1 MSERIPKGWK
11 KLRLKD
17 VSIQTKGLTY
27 KSGDYADKSSGLPFL
42 TLKSISKSG
51 GYSPEGLKFYMG
63 DFKEHHILRVGDL
76 LFANTDLTREGDVV
90 GSPLYFEGFGFTN
103 KTLYSMDL
111 SRLVVN
117 SDKADGKFLY
127 YLMMTPRIKRFMVNS
142 SAGSTVLHLDTKRVQ
157 DLSVTLPP
165 LPEQK
170 KIASILTSVDEV
182 IDSTQ
187 KQIDKLQNLKKATM
201 NELLAKGIAHTEF
214 KDSELGEIP
223 KNWGVKKLEEVGQII
238 GGGTPASENENYWG
252 GEIQWA
258 TPREITKLNGRYIEK
273 TERTLTKKGLEE
285 SSAKLHPK
293 GTVLLTSRASIGFP
307 AINTVPM
314 ATNQG
319 FQSLRPN
326 ERLDTEFGY
335 QILLHSRQ
343 KLERLSAGSTFLEIS
358 SKEVKKFKLSIPPLP
373 EQKKI
378 ASILTS
384 MDKNIEDKQRKL
396 HQNQFLKKSL
406 MQDLLTGK
414 VRVKV
419 N

>member
-1 MSERIPKGWK
+1 MSDMTKTFLHEVLQETISGSRPKGGVSVKGDIPSFGGENITMSGTVIFYPVK
-11 KLRLKD
+11 KITTEFFNLMKRGHLKD
-17 VSIQTKGLTY
+17 LDVIINKDGANTG
-27 KSGDYADKSSGLPFL
+27 KSAIYRDSHY
-42 TLKSISKSG
+42 SKAAIN
-51 GYSPEGLKFYMG
+51 
-63 DFKEHHILRVGDL
+63 EHLFILRGVPEKIDQVYLHYL
-76 LFANTDLTREGDVV
+76 LLSPKTKKAIEAKIN
-90 GSPLYFEGFGFTN
+90 GSAQPGL
-103 KTLYSMDL
+103 
-111 SRLVVN
+111 N
-117 SDKADGKFLY
+117 SKF
-127 YLMMTPRIKRFMVNS
+127 IQN
-142 SAGSTVLHLDTKRVQ
+142 
-157 DLSVTLPP
+157 LPVEILA

-182 IDSTQ
+182 IENTQ
-187 KQIDKLQNLKKATM
+187 KQIDKLQDLKKATM
-201 NELLAKGIAHTEF
+201 NELLTKGLGHTEF
-214 KDSELGEIP
+214 KDSELGRIP
-223 KNWGVKKLEEVGQII
+223 KSWGVKKLEEVGQII
-238 GGGTPASENENYWG
+238 GGGTPVSENENYWG
-252 GEIQWA
+252 GEIQWV
-258 TPREITKLNGRYIEK
+258 TPKEITKLNGRYIEE

>member
-1 MSERIPKGWK
+1 MKRGH
-11 KLRLKD
+11 LKD
-17 VSIQTKGLTY
+17 LDVLINKDGANTG
-27 KSGDYADKSSGLPFL
+27 KSAIYRNSP
-42 TLKSISKSG
+42 
-51 GYSPEGLKFYMG
+51 YSTAAIN
-63 DFKEHHILRVGDL
+63 EHLFILRGAPEKIDQVYLHYSL
-76 LFANTDLTREGDVV
+76 LAPKIKSAIEAKIN
-90 GSPLYFEGFGFTN
+90 GSAQPGL
-103 KTLYSMDL
+103 
-111 SRLVVN
+111 N
-117 SDKADGKFLY
+117 SNF
-127 YLMMTPRIKRFMVNS
+127 IQN
-142 SAGSTVLHLDTKRVQ
+142 
-157 DLSVTLPP
+157 LPVEIFP

-182 IDSTQ
+182 IENTQ
-187 KQIDKLQNLKKATM
+187 KQIDKLQDLKKATM
-201 NELLAKGIAHTEF
+201 NELLTKGLGHTEF
-214 KDSELGEIP
+214 KDSELGKIP
-223 KNWGVKKLEEVGQII
+223 KRWQVKKLEEVSQIV
-238 GGGTPASENENYWG
+238 GGGTPASKNENYWG

-258 TPREITKLNGRYIEK
+258 TPKEITRLNGRYIEK

-293 GTVLLTSRASIGFP
+293 GTIFLTTRASIGFP

-326 ERLDTEFGY
+326 EGLDAEFGY

-343 KLERLSAGSTFLEIS
+343 KLERFSAGSTFLEIP
-358 SKEVKKFKLSIPPLP
+358 SKEVKKFKLPMPPVS

-378 ASILTS
+378 ASILIS
-384 MDKNIEDKQRKL
+384 IDKNIEEKQQKL
-396 HQNQFLKKSL
+396 HKIQSLKKAL

>member
-1 MSERIPKGWK
+1 
-11 KLRLKD
+11 
-17 VSIQTKGLTY
+17 
-27 KSGDYADKSSGLPFL
+27 
-42 TLKSISKSG
+42 
-51 GYSPEGLKFYMG
+51 
-63 DFKEHHILRVGDL
+63 
-76 LFANTDLTREGDVV
+76 
-90 GSPLYFEGFGFTN
+90 
-103 KTLYSMDL
+103 
-111 SRLVVN
+111 
-117 SDKADGKFLY
+117 
-127 YLMMTPRIKRFMVNS
+127 
-142 SAGSTVLHLDTKRVQ
+142 
-157 DLSVTLPP
+157 
-165 LPEQK
+165 
-170 KIASILTSVDEV
+170 
-182 IDSTQ
+182 
-187 KQIDKLQNLKKATM
+187 M
-201 NELLAKGIAHTEF
+201 NELLTKGIGHTEF
-214 KDSELGEIP
+214 KDSELGKIP

-258 TPREITKLNGRYIEK
+258 TPREITKLNGRYIEE

-293 GTVLLTSRASIGFP
+293 GTIFLTSRASIGFP

-358 SKEVKKFKLSIPPLP
+358 SKEVKKLKLSIPPLP

-396 HQNQFLKKSL
+396 HKIQSLKKSL

-414 VRVKV
+414 VRVQV

>member
-1 MSERIPKGWK
+1 MSNTTKTFLHEILQKPISGSRPKGGVSVEGDIPSFGGENITMSGTINFYPVRK
-11 KLRLKD
+11 ITTEFFNSMKRGHLKD
-17 VSIQTKGLTY
+17 LDVIINKDGANTG
-27 KSGDYADKSSGLPFL
+27 KSAIYRNSPY
-42 TLKSISKSG
+42 SKAAIN
-51 GYSPEGLKFYMG
+51 
-63 DFKEHHILRVGDL
+63 EHLFILRGSSEKIDQIYLHYSL
-76 LFANTDLTREGDVV
+76 LFPKTKSAIEARIN
-90 GSPLYFEGFGFTN
+90 GSAQPGL
-103 KTLYSMDL
+103 
-111 SRLVVN
+111 N
-117 SDKADGKFLY
+117 SNF
-127 YLMMTPRIKRFMVNS
+127 IQN
-142 SAGSTVLHLDTKRVQ
+142 
-157 DLSVTLPP
+157 LPVKIFP

-182 IDSTQ
+182 IENTQ
-187 KQIDKLQNLKKATM
+187 KQIEKLQNLKKATM
-201 NELLAKGIAHTEF
+201 NELLTKGIGHTEF
-214 KDSELGEIP
+214 EDSDLGKIP

-258 TPREITKLNGRYIEK
+258 TPKEITRLNGRYIEK

-293 GTVLLTSRASIGFP
+293 GTIFLTSRASIGFP

-319 FQSLRPN
+319 FQSLQPN
-326 ERLDTEFGY
+326 KRLDTEFGY
-335 QILLHSRQ
+335 QILLHNRQ

-384 MDKNIEDKQRKL
+384 MDKNIEDKWRKL
-396 HQNQFLKKSL
+396 HKIRSLKKSL